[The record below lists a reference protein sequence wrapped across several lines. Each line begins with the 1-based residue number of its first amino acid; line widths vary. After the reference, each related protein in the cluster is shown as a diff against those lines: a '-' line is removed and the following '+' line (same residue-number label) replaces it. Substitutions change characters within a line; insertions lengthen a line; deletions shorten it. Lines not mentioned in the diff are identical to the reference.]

1 MSVRE
6 KIRKRIRHLTEVGA
20 KAKEANDQALM
31 LDAMIRMEECKHLL
45 NTL

>member
-6 KIRKRIRHLTEVGA
+6 KIRKRIRKLTEIGA
-20 KAKEANDQALM
+20 KAKEDNDQAVM
-31 LDAMIRMEECKHLL
+31 LDAMIRIEECKHLL